1 MRILTEN
8 INKLNEDD
16 DENNYVIHN
25 EEKYY
30 LNDSYIRNELMDE
43 VCNYAIEQLSDTSW
57 INDVINDNYQAY
69 RDNQKDINVD
79 EVFEY
84 IKDNYP
90 EYEKICDSYYNYEY
104 DIEDEIKT
112 LLKDNAGFSAHDY
125 VGDYVYDSEDETF
138 EGAEI
143 DIKDLFNFTLLKE
156 NKIKVYDDDKEEYLE
171 EQLIT
176 EAEAQYILGKLNKW
190 VYGVYS
196 DDFYEYINKKKNE
209 PIYYNINYTVYR
221 KIDIDRFMEELKE
234 EYSNILFYKSED
246 NSVWEE
252 EE

>member
-30 LNDSYIRNELMDE
+30 LNDSYVRKELMDE
-43 VCNYAIEQLSDTSW
+43 LCNYAIEQLSDTSW
-57 INDVINDNYQAY
+57 INDVISDNYQAY
-69 RDNQKDINVD
+69 RNNQKDINVD
-79 EVFEY
+79 NVFEY

-104 DIEDEIKT
+104 DIEDEIET
-112 LLKDNAGFSAHDY
+112 LLKDYAGFSIYDF
-125 VGDYVYDSEDETF
+125 VGDYVYDSKDETL

-143 DIKDLFNFTLLKE
+143 YIKDLFNFELLKE
-156 NKIKVYDDDKEEYLE
+156 NKIKVYDDYKEEYLE
-171 EQLIT
+171 DQLIT
-176 EAEAQYILGKLNKW
+176 EAEAQYISEKLYRYVDHEEW
-190 VYGVYS
+190 
-196 DDFYEYINKKKNE
+196 YELINEEKDI
-209 PIYYNINYTVYR
+209 PIYYDIDYTVYR

-234 EYSNILFYKSED
+234 EYSDLFFYKSED
-246 NSVWEE
+246 NSIWEE
-252 EE
+252 E